1 MEKVLNMKSA
11 IVTVITDPKTGEL
24 ILPLDNEIF
33 DETGWEIGDTLEWI
47 DQKNGSWLLKKKEIA
62 QEKEW
67 VLVECISTF
76 RQRYMVEVPKGKKE
90 WALDTVTMNE
100 AKEFSQEHLGE
111 QVISYRV
118 VSEEDA
124 LKMCDEDND
133 YARVWSDEHKINTFF
148 TKEGEKEIY

>member
-11 IVTVITDPKTGEL
+11 IVTVVTDPETGEL

-47 DQKNGSWLLKKKEIA
+47 DQKDGSWLLRKKEMA

-67 VLVECISTF
+67 VLVECVSTF
-76 RQRYMVEVPKGKKE
+76 RERYMVQVPKGKKE
-90 WALDTVTMNE
+90 WAMDTVVMHE

-111 QVISYRV
+111 QIVSHRV

>member
-11 IVTVITDPKTGEL
+11 IVTVITDPETGEL

-47 DQKNGSWLLKKKEIA
+47 DQKDGSWLLRK

-67 VLVECISTF
+67 VLVECVSTF
-76 RQRYMVEVPKGKKE
+76 RQRYMVQVPKGKKE
-90 WALDTVTMNE
+90 WAMDTVVMHE

-111 QVISYRV
+111 QIVNHRV

-133 YARVWSDEHKINTFF
+133 YARAWNDEHKINTFF
-148 TKEGEKEIY
+148 TKEGEQKI

>member
-1 MEKVLNMKSA
+1 MKSA
-11 IVTVITDPKTGEL
+11 IVTVVTDPETGEL

-47 DQKNGSWLLKKKEIA
+47 DQKDGSWLLKKKEMA

-67 VLVECISTF
+67 VLVECVSTF
-76 RQRYMVEVPKGKKE
+76 RQRYMVQVPKGKKE
-90 WALDTVTMNE
+90 WAMDTVVMHE

-111 QVISYRV
+111 QIVNHRV

-133 YARVWSDEHKINTFF
+133 YARAWNDEHKINTFF
-148 TKEGEKEIY
+148 TKEGEQKI

>member
-11 IVTVITDPKTGEL
+11 IVTVITDPETGEL

-47 DQKNGSWLLKKKEIA
+47 DQKDGSWLLKKKEIA

-76 RQRYMVEVPKGKKE
+76 RERYMVQVPKGKKE
-90 WALDTVTMNE
+90 WAMDTVVMHE

-111 QVISYRV
+111 QIVSHRV

-124 LKMCDEDND
+124 LKMCDKDNE
-133 YARVWSDEHKINTFF
+133 YARTWSDEHKINTFF

>member
-1 MEKVLNMKSA
+1 MKSA
-11 IVTVITDPKTGEL
+11 IVTVITDPETGEL

-47 DQKNGSWLLKKKEIA
+47 DQKDGSWLLRK

-67 VLVECISTF
+67 VLVECVSTF
-76 RQRYMVEVPKGKKE
+76 RQRYMVQVPKGKKE
-90 WALDTVTMNE
+90 WAMDTVVMHE

-111 QVISYRV
+111 QIVNHRV

-133 YARVWSDEHKINTFF
+133 YARAWNDEHKINTFF
-148 TKEGEKEIY
+148 TKEGEQKI

>member
-11 IVTVITDPKTGEL
+11 IVTVVTDPETGEL

-47 DQKNGSWLLKKKEIA
+47 DQKDGSWLLRK

-67 VLVECISTF
+67 VLVECVSTF
-76 RQRYMVEVPKGKKE
+76 RQRYMVQVPKGKKE
-90 WALDTVTMNE
+90 WAMDTVVMHE

-111 QVISYRV
+111 QIVNHRV

-133 YARVWSDEHKINTFF
+133 YARAWSDEHKINTFF
-148 TKEGEKEIY
+148 TKEGEQEIN